1 VVADEVQRLAE
12 RATAATKQIETLVKT
27 IQADTQEAITSMERS
42 TTNVVAGAKSA
53 EEAGQALAKIE
64 TSSTQLS
71 QLIHQISGDA
81 GRQSASATQIAEV
94 MQSIRARRL
103 ADFGV
108 RFRKPR
114 RAVGEMNTLSQTA
127 ARVRG
132 RLQAARGRAAGCVAG
147 ARSAR
152 RAAAGLLPQA
162 AAATILSGLAS
173 APRTPPLPSTG
184 AYLILSLTRE
194 RIP

>member
-42 TTNVVAGAKSA
+42 TTNVVAGAEVRRRSRPG
-53 EEAGQALAKIE
+53 AGEDRDLVDAALAAD
-64 TSSTQLS
+64 SPDLRRRRSPVSL
-71 QLIHQISGDA
+71 GDA
-81 GRQSASATQIAEV
+81 DCGGHAV
-94 MQSIRARRL
+94 DPGRRL

-108 RFRKPR
+108 RFRNRAGGR
-114 RAVGEMNTLSQTA
+114 RDEYAVATA

-173 APRTPPLPSTG
+173 APRTPPLHQQ
-184 AYLILSLTRE
+184 ARILILSLTRE